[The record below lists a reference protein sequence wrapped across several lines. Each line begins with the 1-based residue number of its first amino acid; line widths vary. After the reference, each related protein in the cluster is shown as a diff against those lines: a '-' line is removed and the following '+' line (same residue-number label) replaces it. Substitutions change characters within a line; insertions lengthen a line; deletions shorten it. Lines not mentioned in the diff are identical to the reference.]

1 MKNDLLIACTCAEN
15 NCNYYFDR
23 IRKWYEQLQ
32 SIQNADFKVFVDGS
46 VTPPEDLT
54 NKGIEFINLTTKL
67 GRKTISNFP
76 GWKRSFREELKLA
89 NEQYDFF
96 VHIENDVKI
105 YNLPLIESYF
115 RKLGYFMSYCSRHCF
130 LESNVMIL
138 NDKSQNQK
146 IIDFYSKPEHLNEN
160 IDFETSMG
168 RLITYT
174 RVFKSDRVDG
184 KKDRI
189 KDGYDFL
196 AQYF

>member
-1 MKNDLLIACTCAEN
+1 
-15 NCNYYFDR
+15 
-23 IRKWYEQLQ
+23 
-32 SIQNADFKVFVDGS
+32 
-46 VTPPEDLT
+46 
-54 NKGIEFINLTTKL
+54 
-67 GRKTISNFP
+67 
-76 GWKRSFREELKLA
+76 
-89 NEQYDFF
+89 
-96 VHIENDVKI
+96 
-105 YNLPLIESYF
+105 
-115 RKLGYFMSYCSRHCF
+115 MSYCSRHCF